1 MRCKYCGREL
11 KDAESEARGCGSVC
25 AGKHKWDKERQST
38 IFEIKEEEGKDGPAK
53 VSDSS
58 ELQ

>member
-25 AGKHKWDKERQST
+25 AGKHRWDRERQST
-38 IFEIKEEEGKDGPAK
+38 IFEIKKEETKEEDHGEEN
-53 VSDSS
+53 S
-58 ELQ
+58 